1 MSQINLMIYPQV
13 IHNFYK
19 NVDKFKNKNYLQ
31 LMDKSL
37 KYPRKDPSQN
47 QSELFLENKETLNLN
62 DLDSESLKSPTS
74 DHQDVK
80 AIWNQC
86 LEIIRDNVNPLS
98 FKTWFEPIVPLK
110 IEGKQITIQVP
121 SQFFYEWLEEHY
133 YSLIKKTLTKVLGEG
148 AKLVYSVVMEN
159 SSTDETKTTINLPS
173 SPKPIPKPSYQVQI
187 KSSYESQPFESNLN
201 PRYTFDNFVKGD
213 CNQLARAAALAVA
226 NNPGGTSFN
235 PLVIY
240 GGVGLGKTHLIQAI
254 GNYVLANKKATR
266 VYYVS
271 SEKFTIDFVEAIQKD
286 RVSDFSNFY
295 RSIDVLIVDDIQF
308 FAGKEKTQD
317 NFFHTFN
324 ALHQARKQ
332 IVLSCDRPPKELK
345 GLDDRLISRFQWGLI
360 ADIQPPDLETRIA
373 ILKKKAEDS
382 GVELPQEVIEYIAVH
397 ITSNIRELEG
407 CLISLLAKSSLE
419 NRKIDIELAKEV
431 VKTIVKDTS
440 VKVSIEEI
448 QRIVCEHFEI
458 PPDMLK
464 AKTRKQE
471 VVTARQIAMYLCK
484 ELTDSS
490 LKTIG
495 LHFGGRDHSTVI
507 HACQSVEEEMKK
519 SEKFRNLIESL
530 RRKIEFNSK

>member
-1 MSQINLMIYPQV
+1 MN
-13 IHNFYK
+13 
-19 NVDKFKNKNYLQ
+19 
-31 LMDKSL
+31 
-37 KYPRKDPSQN
+37 
-47 QSELFLENKETLNLN
+47 
-62 DLDSESLKSPTS
+62 ESLNKDIFDKGSIGS
-74 DHQDVK
+74 SQKESMDVK
-80 AIWNQC
+80 AIWNEC
-86 LEIIRDNVNPLS
+86 LSIIKDNVNPLS

-110 IEGKQITIQVP
+110 IEGKQLTIQVP

-133 YSLIKKTLTKVLGEG
+133 YGLLKKTLTKVLGEG

-159 SSTDETKTTINLPS
+159 SSTDEIKATINLPS
-173 SPKPIPKPSYQVQI
+173 APKTAPKPTYSIQI
-187 KSSYESQPFESNLN
+187 KNSYDFKSFENNLN

-254 GNYVLANKKATR
+254 GNYVLANRKGLR

-271 SEKFTIDFVEAIQKD
+271 SEKFTTDFVEAIQKD
-286 RVSDFSNFY
+286 KVNDFSNFY
-295 RSIDVLIVDDIQF
+295 RSVDVLIVDDIQF

-324 ALHQARKQ
+324 ALHQTRKQ

-419 NRKIDIELAKEV
+419 NREIDIELAKEV
-431 VKTIVKDTS
+431 VRTIAKDTS

-448 QRIVCEHFEI
+448 QRVVCEHFQI

-464 AKTRKQE
+464 AKIRKQE
-471 VVTARQIAMYLCK
+471 IVTARQIAMYLCK

-507 HACQSVEEEMKK
+507 HACQSVEEDMKK
-519 SEKFRNLIESL
+519 NEKFRNIVESL